1 MPTMTVGV
9 LAAHDDAK
17 DLAGHLTAELP
28 AALGQRY
35 EHVEWHVRDAE
46 ADPADPAADER
57 ELVEATRRRALDEGW
72 DLAIGLT
79 DLPLSVR
86 RRPVRAHVSAQHGV
100 GLVSVPALGAVRREA
115 RLHDVALSLIERLVG
130 DGDRADLLA
139 ARVDETTVRSA
150 GTFEFT
156 GSVLR
161 ANFWLLLGMVRA
173 NQPARAA
180 AGMSHAAL
188 GALGTAALALTSQN
202 IWSLADHM
210 SVLRLVA
217 LLLVS
222 VALTTVALI
231 AAHGL
236 WERTS
241 DPAARE
247 RVVLFN
253 VSTAVTLALGTAAL
267 YVALFVVS
275 LLGAAALIYPAAL
288 EEGVGHGVGVGDYLR
303 LAWLAATIATVGG
316 VLGSLIDS
324 DTAIRNAVYHPR
336 PGRGEI
342 RDEAE

>member
-1 MPTMTVGV
+1 MTVGV

-17 DLAGHLTAELP
+17 QLAGRLTAELP

-35 EHVEWHVRDAE
+35 ENVEWHVRHAE
-46 ADPADPAADER
+46 ADPADPVADER
-57 ELVEATRRRALDEGW
+57 ELVEATRRRALEEGW

-115 RLHDVALSLIERLVG
+115 RLHDVVLSLIERLVG
-130 DGDRADLLA
+130 DGDRAELLA
-139 ARVDETTVRSA
+139 AGVDDTTARSA
-150 GTFEFT
+150 GTFAFT

-161 ANFWLLLGMVRA
+161 ANLWLLLGMVRA

-180 AGMSHAAL
+180 ARMSHAAI
-188 GALGTAALALTSQN
+188 GALGTAAFALTSQN
-202 IWSLADHM
+202 IWALADQM

-217 LLLVS
+217 LMLTS
-222 VALTTVALI
+222 VALTTAALI

-253 VSTAVTLALGTAAL
+253 LSTTVTLLLGTAAL

-275 LLGAAALIYPAAL
+275 LLGAAALLSPAAL
-288 EEGVGHGVGVGDYLR
+288 EQSVGHGVGVGDYLR
-303 LAWLAATIATVGG
+303 LAWLVATIATVGG

-336 PGRGEI
+336 PGHGEI
-342 RDEAE
+342 RGAE

>member
-17 DLAGHLTAELP
+17 DLAGRLTAELP
-28 AALGQRY
+28 AALGRHY
-35 EHVEWHVRDAE
+35 ENVEWRVRDAE

-130 DGDRADLLA
+130 DGDRAELLA
-139 ARVDETTVRSA
+139 ARVDETTARSA

-161 ANFWLLLGMVRA
+161 ANFWVLLGMVRA

-188 GALGTAALALTSQN
+188 AALGTAAFALTSQN
-202 IWSLADHM
+202 MWSLADHM
-210 SVLRLVA
+210 SVVRLVA
-217 LLLVS
+217 LLLIS

-231 AAHGL
+231 VAHGL

-241 DPAARE
+241 DPDARE

-253 VSTAVTLALGTAAL
+253 LSTAVTLALGAAAL
-267 YVALFVVS
+267 YVALFLVS
-275 LLGAAALIYPAAL
+275 LLGAAALIQPAAL
-288 EEGVGHGVGVGDYLR
+288 EQGVGHGVGVGDYLR
-303 LAWLAATIATVGG
+303 LAWLVATIATVGG

-324 DTAIRNAVYHPR
+324 DTAIRNAVYHPA
-336 PGRGEI
+336 PGRGEAQ
-342 RDEAE
+342 DQAE

>member
-1 MPTMTVGV
+1 MTVGV

-17 DLAGHLTAELP
+17 QLAERLTAELP
-28 AALGQRY
+28 AALGRRY
-35 EHVEWHVRDAE
+35 ANVEWHVRQAE

-72 DLAIGLT
+72 QLAIGLT

-115 RLHDVALSLIERLVG
+115 RLHDVALSLIEQLVG
-130 DGDRADLLA
+130 DGDRTALS
-139 ARVDETTVRSA
+139 ARVDETTARSA

-161 ANFWLLLGMVRA
+161 ADFWLLLGMVRA

-188 GALGTAALALTSQN
+188 GALGTAAFALTSQN

-217 LLLVS
+217 LMLTS
-222 VALTTVALI
+222 VALTTVALV

-253 VSTAVTLALGTAAL
+253 LSTALTLALGTAVL
-267 YVALFVVS
+267 YVALFVVA

-288 EEGVGHGVGVGDYLR
+288 EESVRHGVGVGDYLR
-303 LAWLAATIATVGG
+303 LAWLVATIATVGG

-336 PGRGEI
+336 PGHDEV
-342 RDEAE
+342 RDGAQ

>member
-17 DLAGHLTAELP
+17 DLAARLTAELP
-28 AALGQRY
+28 AALGRRY
-35 EHVEWHVRDAE
+35 ENVEWHVRDAE

-72 DLAIGLT
+72 QLAIGLT

-86 RRPVRAHVSAQHGV
+86 RRPVRAHVSVQHGV
-100 GLVSVPALGAVRREA
+100 GLVSVPALGVVRREA

-130 DGDRADLLA
+130 DGDRTELLA
-139 ARVDETTVRSA
+139 ARVDETTARSA

-161 ANFWLLLGMVRA
+161 ADFWLLLGMVRA

-180 AGMSHAAL
+180 AGMSHAAI
-188 GALGTAALALTSQN
+188 GALGTAAFALTSQN
-202 IWSLADHM
+202 IWSLADPM

-217 LLLVS
+217 LMLTS

-247 RVVLFN
+247 RDDRDGRRRPRL
-253 VSTAVTLALGTAAL
+253 THRLRHRDPQRRLP
-267 YVALFVVS
+267 
-275 LLGAAALIYPAAL
+275 PASRSRR
-288 EEGVGHGVGVGDYLR
+288 G
-303 LAWLAATIATVGG
+303 
-316 VLGSLIDS
+316 
-324 DTAIRNAVYHPR
+324 
-336 PGRGEI
+336 PGRGRVTSMRRAATGVAKALGLAARVEDSA
-342 RDEAE
+342 RLGRQPQLGLGQPGVV

>member
-1 MPTMTVGV
+1 M
-9 LAAHDDAK
+9 
-17 DLAGHLTAELP
+17 TAELP
-28 AALGQRY
+28 AALGRRY
-35 EHVEWHVRDAE
+35 ENVEWHVRQAE

-72 DLAIGLT
+72 QLAIGLT

-100 GLVSVPALGAVRREA
+100 ALVSVPALGAVRREA
-115 RLHDVALSLIERLVG
+115 RLHDVALSLIEQLVG
-130 DGDRADLLA
+130 DGERTGPRS
-139 ARVDETTVRSA
+139 ARVDQTTARSA

-161 ANFWLLLGMVRA
+161 ADFWLLLGMVRA

-180 AGMSHAAL
+180 AGMSHAVL
-188 GALGTAALALTSQN
+188 GALGTAAFALTSQN
-202 IWSLADHM
+202 IWTLADHM

-217 LLLVS
+217 LMLTS
-222 VALTTVALI
+222 VALTAVALI

-253 VSTAVTLALGTAAL
+253 LSTAVTLALGTAAL
-267 YVALFVVS
+267 YVALFVIA
-275 LLGAAALIYPAAL
+275 LLGAAALLHPAAL
-288 EEGVGHGVGVGDYLR
+288 EESVSHGVGVGDYLR
-303 LAWLAATIATVGG
+303 LAWLVATIATVGG

-336 PGRGEI
+336 PRRGEV
-342 RDEAE
+342 RDGAE

>member
-1 MPTMTVGV
+1 MPTMIVGV
-9 LAAHDDAK
+9 RAAHDDAK
-17 DLAGHLTAELP
+17 DLAGRLTAELP
-28 AALGQRY
+28 AALGRRY
-35 EHVEWHVRDAE
+35 ENVEWHVRHAE

-57 ELVEATRRRALDEGW
+57 ELVGATRRRALDEGW

-79 DLPLSVR
+79 TSRSASAVC
-86 RRPVRAHVSAQHGV
+86 PVRAHVSAQHGV

-130 DGDRADLLA
+130 DGDRAELLA
-139 ARVDETTVRSA
+139 ARVDETTARSA

-161 ANFWLLLGMVRA
+161 ANFGLLLGMVRA

-188 GALGTAALALTSQN
+188 GALGTAAFALTSQN

-217 LLLVS
+217 LLLTS

-253 VSTAVTLALGTAAL
+253 LSTAVTLALGTAVL
-267 YVALFVVS
+267 YVALFVTS
-275 LLGAAALIYPAAL
+275 LLGAAALINPAAL
-288 EEGVGHGVGVGDYLR
+288 EESVGHGVGDYLR

-336 PGRGEI
+336 PGRGEV
-342 RDEAE
+342 RDDAE

>member
-17 DLAGHLTAELP
+17 QLAGRLTAELP
-28 AALGQRY
+28 AALGRRY
-35 EHVEWHVRDAE
+35 ESVEWHVRQGE
-46 ADPADPAADER
+46 ADLADPAAGER

-72 DLAIGLT
+72 QLALGLT
-79 DLPLSVR
+79 DLPLSVHR
-86 RRPVRAHVSAQHGV
+86 HPVRAHVSVQHGV
-100 GLVSVPALGAVRREA
+100 GLVSVPALGAMRREA

-130 DGDRADLLA
+130 DGDRAERRS
-139 ARVDETTVRSA
+139 ARVDETTARSA
-150 GTFEFT
+150 GTFQFA

-161 ANFWLLLGMVRA
+161 ADFWLLLGMVRA

-188 GALGTAALALTSQN
+188 GALGTAAFALTSQN
-202 IWSLADHM
+202 LWSLADHM

-217 LLLVS
+217 LMLTCV
-222 VALTTVALI
+222 VLTTVALV

-253 VSTAVTLALGTAAL
+253 LSTALTLALATAAL
-267 YVALFVVS
+267 YVALFLIAV
-275 LLGAAALIYPAAL
+275 LGAAALIYPAAL
-288 EEGVGHGVGVGDYLR
+288 EEAVSHGVGVGDYLR
-303 LAWLAATIATVGG
+303 LAWLVATVATVGG

-336 PGRGEI
+336 RGEV
-342 RDEAE
+342 RDAAD

>member
-1 MPTMTVGV
+1 
-9 LAAHDDAK
+9 
-17 DLAGHLTAELP
+17 
-28 AALGQRY
+28 
-35 EHVEWHVRDAE
+35 
-46 ADPADPAADER
+46 
-57 ELVEATRRRALDEGW
+57 
-72 DLAIGLT
+72 
-79 DLPLSVR
+79 
-86 RRPVRAHVSAQHGV
+86 VSAQHGV

-130 DGDRADLLA
+130 DSDRAELLA
-139 ARVDETTVRSA
+139 ARVDETTARCA

-161 ANFWLLLGMVRA
+161 ANFWLLLGMRA

-188 GALGTAALALTSQN
+188 GALGTAAFALTSRN

-217 LLLVS
+217 LLLIS
-222 VALTTVALI
+222 VALTTAALI
-231 AAHGL
+231 TAHGR

-241 DPAARE
+241 DHAARE

-253 VSTAVTLALGTAAL
+253 LSTAVTLALGTAL

-288 EEGVGHGVGVGDYLR
+288 EQSVGHD
-303 LAWLAATIATVGG
+303 
-316 VLGSLIDS
+316 
-324 DTAIRNAVYHPR
+324 P
-336 PGRGEI
+336 
-342 RDEAE
+342 